1 VAEPDVSTR
10 ELVDRIWA
18 EVAAEQASR
27 FETSLEPLP
36 TFEPLL
42 HDEERRYIN
51 AHWAF
56 GRTPAEVKSSGTMR
70 SLKKRAKSRAGYF
83 VMRVLERYFDEDQE
97 FRAHLVRLQN
107 TLTVEHDRL
116 SLEVRDV
123 HEALRAEVD
132 RLWQAYAAMHAG
144 LEDRVRALEAGQ
156 RPARDRQVTQG

>member
-1 VAEPDVSTR
+1 MAEPGVSTR

-27 FETSLEPLP
+27 YEASLEPLP
-36 TFEPLL
+36 TFDLLL

-56 GRTPAEVKSSGTMR
+56 ARTPAEVMSSGSMR
-70 SLKKRAKSRAGYF
+70 TLKKRAKARAGRF
-83 VMRVLERYFDEDQE
+83 VMKVLERYFDEDEE

-116 SLEVRDV
+116 SIEVRDV
-123 HEALRAEVD
+123 HEALRTEVD
-132 RLWQAYAAMHAG
+132 RLWQAYSAMHAA
-144 LEDRVRALEAGQ
+144 LEDRVRSLESGQ
-156 RPARDRQVTQG
+156 LPARDRQVSQG